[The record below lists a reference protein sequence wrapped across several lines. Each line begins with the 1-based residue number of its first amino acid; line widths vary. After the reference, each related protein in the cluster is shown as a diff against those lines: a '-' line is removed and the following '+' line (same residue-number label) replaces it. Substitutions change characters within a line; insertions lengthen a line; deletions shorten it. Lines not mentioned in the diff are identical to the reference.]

1 MAFAAY
7 VLENAILL
15 FSPRVAF
22 ARFFKAPPWVFVW
35 TAQPQGGGKDFSSFT
50 KEKWQMPDRCAGD
63 GHVWNWLSHYHLSL
77 RPGGIITPG
86 EDYHLSLP
94 RGLLGLLHQCVEKSD
109 LLSIFGLLHLLPL
122 PPQTFW
128 SSSLLLA
135 KELWV
140 GSIKSQ
146 VESGCYSLFSN
157 WLLC

>member
-7 VLENAILL
+7 VLENAILF
-15 FSPRVAF
+15 FSPGGAF
-22 ARFFKAPPWVFVW
+22 ARFLKP
-35 TAQPQGGGKDFSSFT
+35 
-50 KEKWQMPDRCAGD
+50 
-63 GHVWNWLSHYHLSL
+63 
-77 RPGGIITPG
+77 
-86 EDYHLSLP
+86 
-94 RGLLGLLHQCVEKSD
+94 HQCVEKSD

-146 VESGCYSLFSN
+146 VESGCYSLFSD
-157 WLLC
+157 